1 MLAVDLGGGGTPL
14 TVEGPVSI
22 GAAGT
27 LSIVVPSRQS
37 GEWTL
42 FIAESVTGSM
52 GAWTLNVT
60 PPLPAD
66 FGWRIYFADGAL
78 KIRFLNP
85 GSVLIFK

>member
-1 MLAVDLGGGGTPL
+1 MSLGRRDFIKTAVAF
-14 TVEGPVSI
+14 

-27 LSIVVPSRQS
+27 LSIVVPSRPS

-42 FIAESVTGSM
+42 FAAQSVTGGI

-60 PPLPAD
+60 PRLPAG